1 MPLPSFKEQ
10 FAALIAA
17 PSVSCT
23 QAHWDQSNRA
33 VIELLSS
40 WLSDL
45 GFACDVQQVSPGKF
59 NLLAS
64 YGSGPG
70 GLVLAGHSDTVPFDA
85 ALWQTDPLKLTEV
98 DGRWVGLGSCDM
110 KGFFALII
118 EAVQPLLEQRF
129 QQPLLI
135 LATCDEESSM
145 SGARA
150 LAQAGRPLGRAAVIG
165 EPTGLKPIRLHK
177 GIMMERIDI
186 LGQSGHSSDPSLG
199 HSALEAMQDVMLELR
214 GLRAQW
220 QREYNN
226 PQFSVPL
233 PTLNFGCIHGGD
245 NPNRICGQ
253 CSLEFDLRPLPG
265 MQPEALRAAIRH
277 KLQPLAE
284 QHQVKI
290 DFAPLFPSVQPFEQ
304 NADAELVR
312 VAERLTGHTAAAVA
326 FATEAPYLQQLG
338 CETLVLGPGD
348 IDCAH
353 QPGEYLEMSRLQ
365 PTVRLL
371 QQLIEHYCLQPAPPG
386 QSTVSSG
393 GENA

>member
-1 MPLPSFKEQ
+1 
-10 FAALIAA
+10 
-17 PSVSCT
+17 
-23 QAHWDQSNRA
+23 
-33 VIELLSS
+33 
-40 WLSDL
+40 
-45 GFACDVQQVSPGKF
+45 
-59 NLLAS
+59 
-64 YGSGPG
+64 
-70 GLVLAGHSDTVPFDA
+70 
-85 ALWQTDPLKLTEV
+85 
-98 DGRWVGLGSCDM
+98 M

-118 EAVQPLLEQRF
+118 EAVQPLLGQRF

-150 LAQAGRPLGRAAVIG
+150 LAQAGQPLGRAAVIG

-199 HSALEAMQDVMLELR
+199 HSALEAMQDVMIELR

-226 PQFSVPL
+226 PQFSVPT

-265 MQPEALRAAIRH
+265 MQPEALRAAIRQ

-290 DFAPLFPSVQPFEQ
+290 DFAPLFPSVPPFEQ
-304 NADAELVR
+304 DAASELVR
-312 VAERLTGHTAAAVA
+312 IAERLTGHSATAVA

-371 QQLIEHYCLQPAPPG
+371 QQLIEHYCLQTKQPE
-386 QSTVSSG
+386 SSG

>member
-1 MPLPSFKEQ
+1 MPLPSFKDQ

-33 VIELLSS
+33 VIELLAS
-40 WLSDL
+40 WLGDL
-45 GFACDVQQVSPGKF
+45 GFACDVQQVAHGKF

-85 ALWQTDPLKLTEV
+85 ALWQTDPLKLTEI

-118 EAVQPLLEQRF
+118 EAAQPLLRQRF
-129 QQPLLI
+129 QQALLI

-150 LAQAGRPLGRAAVIG
+150 LAQAGQPLGRAAVIG

-199 HSALEAMQDVMLELR
+199 HSALEAMQDVMIELR

-226 PQFSVPL
+226 PQFSVPT

-265 MQPEALRAAIRH
+265 MQPEALRAVIRQ

-290 DFAPLFPSVQPFEQ
+290 DFAPLFPSVPPFEQ
-304 NADAELVR
+304 DAASELVR
-312 VAERLTGHTAAAVA
+312 IAERLTGHSATAVA

-371 QQLIEHYCLQPAPPG
+371 QQLIEHYCLQTKQPE
-386 QSTVSSG
+386 SFG

>member
-1 MPLPSFKEQ
+1 MSFPTLKDR

-23 QAHWDQSNRA
+23 QPALDQSNQQ
-33 VIELLSS
+33 VIDLLAN
-40 WLSDL
+40 WLSEL
-45 GFACDVQQVSPGKF
+45 GFVCEKQQVEAGKF
-59 NLLAS
+59 NLLAT

-70 GLVLAGHSDTVPFDA
+70 GLVLAGHSDTVPFDE
-85 ALWQTDPLKLTEV
+85 ALWNSDPLSLSEV
-98 DGRWVGLGSCDM
+98 GDRWVGLGVCDM

-118 EAVQPLLEQRF
+118 EAVQGLLDQPFR
-129 QQPLLI
+129 QPLLI

-150 LAQAGRPLGRAAVIG
+150 LAEAGRPLGRAAVIG

-177 GIMMERIDI
+177 GVMMERIDI

-199 HSALEAMQDVMLELR
+199 RSALDAMHEVMGELMQ
-214 GLRAQW
+214 LRQQW
-220 QREYNN
+220 QREFRN
-226 PQFSVPL
+226 PQFSVPQ

-265 MQPEALRAAIRH
+265 MQPETLRAAIRQ

-284 QHQVKI
+284 RHQVSI
-290 DFAPLFPSVQPFEQ
+290 DFNPLFPSVPPYEQ

-312 VAERLTGHTAAAVA
+312 LAERLTGHAATAVA
-326 FATEAPYLQQLG
+326 FGTEAPYFQQLG

-353 QPGEYLEMSRLQ
+353 QPGEYLDTDRLE

-371 QQLIEHYCLQPAPPG
+371 RQLIQHYCLNPA
-386 QSTVSSG
+386 
-393 GENA
+393 

>member
-23 QAHWDQSNRA
+23 QAHWDQSNRP

-40 WLSDL
+40 WLGDL

-85 ALWQTDPLKLTEV
+85 ALWQTDPLKLTER
-98 DGRWVGLGSCDM
+98 DGRWIGLGSCDM

-118 EAVQPLLEQRF
+118 EAVQPLLTQSF

-150 LAQAGRPLGRAAVIG
+150 LADAGRPLGRAAVIG

-177 GIMMERIDI
+177 GVMMERIDI
-186 LGQSGHSSDPSLG
+186 LGQSGHSSDPTLG
-199 HSALEAMQDVMLELR
+199 HSALEAMQAVMGELLQ
-214 GLRAQW
+214 LRQQW
-220 QREYNN
+220 QRDYRN
-226 PQFSVPL
+226 PQFSVPQ
-233 PTLNFGCIHGGD
+233 PTLNLGCIHGGD

-265 MQPEALRAAIRH
+265 MQPEALRAAIRQ

-290 DFAPLFPSVQPFEQ
+290 DFAPLFPSVPPFEQ
-304 NADAELVR
+304 AADAELVR
-312 VAERLTGHTAAAVA
+312 VAERLTGHAAAAVA
-326 FATEAPYLQQLG
+326 FATEAPYLPQLG

-353 QPGEYLEMSRLQ
+353 QPGEFLEMSRLE

-371 QQLIEHYCLQPAPPG
+371 RELIHHYCLQPVKA
-386 QSTVSSG
+386 
-393 GENA
+393 

>member
-1 MPLPSFKEQ
+1 MPVPSLKAQ

-23 QAHWDQSNRA
+23 QPQWDQSNRG
-33 VIELLSS
+33 VIELLAA
-40 WLSDL
+40 WLGDL
-45 GFACDVQQVSPGKF
+45 GFACETQEITPGKF
-59 NLLAS
+59 NLLAT

-110 KGFFALII
+110 KGFFALVI
-118 EAVQPLLEQRF
+118 EAVRPLLDQPFR
-129 QQPLLI
+129 QPLLI

-150 LAQAGRPLGRAAVIG
+150 LAAAGRPLGRAAVIG
-165 EPTGLKPIRLHK
+165 EPTGLKPVRLHK
-177 GIMMERIDI
+177 GVMMERLDI

-199 HSALEAMQDVMLELR
+199 HSALEAMHAAIGELLVLR
-214 GLRAQW
+214 GQW
-220 QREYNN
+220 QQEFRN
-226 PQFSVPL
+226 PQFSVPQ
-233 PTLNFGCIHGGD
+233 PTLNLGCIHGGD

-265 MQPEALRAAIRH
+265 MDPEWLRAAIRQ

-284 QHQVKI
+284 RHRVSI
-290 DFAPLFPSVQPFEQ
+290 DFAPLFPSVPPFEQ
-304 NADAELVR
+304 VADAELVR
-312 VAERLTGHTAAAVA
+312 LAERLTGHPAGSVA
-326 FATEAPYLQQLG
+326 FGTEAPYLQQLG

-348 IDCAH
+348 IACAH
-353 QPGEYLEMSRLQ
+353 QPGEYLDMDRLQ
-365 PTVRLL
+365 PTLGLL
-371 QQLIEHYCLQPAPPG
+371 RELIQHYCLDPAP
-386 QSTVSSG
+386 
-393 GENA
+393 